1 MENKVEIS
9 KRDSTSPKLFL
20 SIACILDSKS
30 SSRFKTD
37 WQTGMV
43 CIYIVSIVQHN
54 CFHEKI
60 IMVLVSKIDD

>member
-1 MENKVEIS
+1 MENKVEICKS
-9 KRDSTSPKLFL
+9 DSTSPKLLL
-20 SIACILDSKS
+20 SIACILDSNS

-37 WQTGMV
+37 WQT
-43 CIYIVSIVQHN
+43 YIVSIDVHN